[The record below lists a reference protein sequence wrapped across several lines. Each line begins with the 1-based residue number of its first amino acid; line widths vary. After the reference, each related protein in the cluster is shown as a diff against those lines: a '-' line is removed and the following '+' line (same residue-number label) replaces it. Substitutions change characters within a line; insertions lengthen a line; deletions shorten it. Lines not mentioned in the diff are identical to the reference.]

1 MNVSKSVLTVAAT
14 LCGLLCGCGGS
25 SAGERSAPAERATRK
40 NISLIEGVSPLYGA
54 TVPQGS
60 VQRIGFR
67 LRAGAEADSVVLYM
81 GERRVAALDTAGY
94 PYEVS
99 AAHPTGKVL
108 YKVVAYREGRS
119 DSRSGEFAVLA
130 GKAPVLYGHRV
141 RNVYPHDRTAYTQG
155 LLWHDGYLYESTG
168 LEGGSTL
175 RQVDLTDGRVVRSVP
190 LDDSYF
196 GEGLALLGGK
206 LYQLTWRSN
215 KGFVYDLKTFE
226 RVGEFGYGGEGW
238 GLATDG
244 TSLYQS
250 DGTEKIRVIDPET
263 FRTVRTIE
271 VCTDRSRVPLYQRTG
286 VDRRRTLGQRLYD
299 RYGDPDRSAYRGRRR
314 GNRSGGAALS
324 RRRDGADRRAERDR
338 LRREDRTH
346 LRDGQELEQAFRD
359 RARQTVTPDRG
370 TLRVRSGTI
379 RTCIYRAC

>member
-130 GKAPVLYGHRV
+130 GKAPRAVRASREECLPARPDRLYAR
-141 RNVYPHDRTAYTQG
+141 
-155 LLWHDGYLYESTG
+155 
-168 LEGGSTL
+168 
-175 RQVDLTDGRVVRSVP
+175 
-190 LDDSYF
+190 
-196 GEGLALLGGK
+196 LALARRIPVRK
-206 LYQLTWRSN
+206 H
-215 KGFVYDLKTFE
+215 
-226 RVGEFGYGGEGW
+226 
-238 GLATDG
+238 G
-244 TSLYQS
+244 T
-250 DGTEKIRVIDPET
+250 
-263 FRTVRTIE
+263 
-271 VCTDRSRVPLYQRTG
+271 
-286 VDRRRTLGQRLYD
+286 
-299 RYGDPDRSAYRGRRR
+299 
-314 GNRSGGAALS
+314 
-324 RRRDGADRRAERDR
+324 
-338 LRREDRTH
+338 
-346 LRDGQELEQAFRD
+346 
-359 RARQTVTPDRG
+359 
-370 TLRVRSGTI
+370 
-379 RTCIYRAC
+379 

>member
-1 MNVSKSVLTVAAT
+1 MIVSKSVLTVAAT

-25 SAGERSAPAERATRK
+25 SAGERSASAEGALRK

-67 LRAGAEADSVVLYM
+67 LRPGAEADSVVLYM

-108 YKVVAYREGRS
+108 YKVIAYREGRS

-271 VCTDRSRVPLYQRTG
+271 VCTDRSRVPYINELEWIDGELWANVYTTDTVIRIDPRTG
-286 VDRRRTLGQRLYD
+286 AVVGVIDLAGLLSPADVTAQTDVLNGIAYD
-299 RYGDPDRSAYRGRRR
+299 AKTGRIFVT
-314 GNRSGGAALS
+314 GKNWNKLF
-324 RRRDGADRRAERDR
+324 EIVPV
-338 LRREDRTH
+338 
-346 LRDGQELEQAFRD
+346 
-359 RARQTVTPDRG
+359 RQ
-370 TLRVRSGTI
+370 
-379 RTCIYRAC
+379 

>member
-130 GKAPVLYGHRV
+130 GQGAPCC
-141 RNVYPHDRTAYTQG
+141 
-155 LLWHDGYLYESTG
+155 TG
-168 LEGGSTL
+168 I
-175 RQVDLTDGRVVRSVP
+175 
-190 LDDSYF
+190 
-196 GEGLALLGGK
+196 A
-206 LYQLTWRSN
+206 
-215 KGFVYDLKTFE
+215 
-226 RVGEFGYGGEGW
+226 
-238 GLATDG
+238 
-244 TSLYQS
+244 
-250 DGTEKIRVIDPET
+250 
-263 FRTVRTIE
+263 
-271 VCTDRSRVPLYQRTG
+271 
-286 VDRRRTLGQRLYD
+286 
-299 RYGDPDRSAYRGRRR
+299 
-314 GNRSGGAALS
+314 
-324 RRRDGADRRAERDR
+324 
-338 LRREDRTH
+338 
-346 LRDGQELEQAFRD
+346 
-359 RARQTVTPDRG
+359 
-370 TLRVRSGTI
+370 
-379 RTCIYRAC
+379 

>member
-168 LEGGSTL
+168 LEDRRFVRSILRTGGSY
-175 RQVDLTDGRVVRSVP
+175 GASRS
-190 LDDSYF
+190 
-196 GEGLALLGGK
+196 
-206 LYQLTWRSN
+206 T
-215 KGFVYDLKTFE
+215 T
-226 RVGEFGYGGEGW
+226 
-238 GLATDG
+238 
-244 TSLYQS
+244 
-250 DGTEKIRVIDPET
+250 VISA
-263 FRTVRTIE
+263 RG
-271 VCTDRSRVPLYQRTG
+271 SRC
-286 VDRRRTLGQRLYD
+286 
-299 RYGDPDRSAYRGRRR
+299 SAA
-314 GNRSGGAALS
+314 SS
-324 RRRDGADRRAERDR
+324 I
-338 LRREDRTH
+338 
-346 LRDGQELEQAFRD
+346 
-359 RARQTVTPDRG
+359 
-370 TLRVRSGTI
+370 S
-379 RTCIYRAC
+379 

>member
-1 MNVSKSVLTVAAT
+1 
-14 LCGLLCGCGGS
+14 
-25 SAGERSAPAERATRK
+25 
-40 NISLIEGVSPLYGA
+40 
-54 TVPQGS
+54 
-60 VQRIGFR
+60 
-67 LRAGAEADSVVLYM
+67 M

-94 PYEVS
+94 SYEVS
-99 AAHPTGKVL
+99 AAHPTGTVWC
-108 YKVVAYREGRS
+108 KVVAYREGRS

-175 RQVDLTDGRVVRSVP
+175 RQVDLTEGRVVRSVP

-271 VCTDRSRVPLYQRTG
+271 VCTDRSRVPYINELEWIDGELWANVYTTDTVIRIDPRTG
-286 VDRRRTLGQRLYD
+286 AVVGVIDLAGLLSPADVTAQTDVLNGIAYD
-299 RYGDPDRSAYRGRRR
+299 AKTGRIFVT
-314 GNRSGGAALS
+314 GKNWNKLF
-324 RRRDGADRRAERDR
+324 EIVPV
-338 LRREDRTH
+338 
-346 LRDGQELEQAFRD
+346 
-359 RARQTVTPDRG
+359 RQ
-370 TLRVRSGTI
+370 
-379 RTCIYRAC
+379 

>member
-271 VCTDRSRVPLYQRTG
+271 VCTDRSRVPYINELEWIDGELWANVYTTDTVIRIDPRTG
-286 VDRRRTLGQRLYD
+286 AVVGVIDLAGLLSPADVTAQTDVLNGIAYD
-299 RYGDPDRSAYRGRRR
+299 AKTGRIFVT
-314 GNRSGGAALS
+314 GKNWNKLS
-324 RRRDGADRRAERDR
+324 RSCPSDSNAGPGNAPGPFGNDQN
-338 LRREDRTH
+338 L
-346 LRDGQELEQAFRD
+346 
-359 RARQTVTPDRG
+359 
-370 TLRVRSGTI
+370 
-379 RTCIYRAC
+379 IYRAC